1 MEISTIQNDEIYNT
15 VFSEDVEKAL
25 DEIENNPDFADD
37 VFEDPW
43 FGDVSSFNTKTKTII
58 VYSKYVK
65 GNEVQYQQTVTHV
78 NKEYSRWDTLNTIKG
93 SFTDQLIQNR
103 AAPEGFTLEGRGIK
117 IVTEYPGWLLKSSV
131 VTSTIY
137 HRVDET

>member
-1 MEISTIQNDEIYNT
+1 MEITSVQNDEVYNA

-25 DEIENNPDFADD
+25 DKIENHPDFADD
-37 VFEDPW
+37 IFEDPW
-43 FGDVSSFNTKTKTII
+43 FGDVRSLNTKTKTII

-65 GNEVQYQQTVTHV
+65 DNEELCQQTVIHV
-78 NKEYSRWDTLNTIKG
+78 NKEYSRWYTLNAIKG
-93 SFTDQLIQNR
+93 SFASQLIQNR
-103 AAPEGFTLEGRGIK
+103 AAPEGFTLDGRGIK

-137 HRVDET
+137 HPIDKT